1 MAQRFGG
8 RFSPGSGGSPGTSP
22 AGVPRRSRAGLRAH
36 LMFLPPALLTLLA
49 LPLWGAD
56 GLGLANLMAAA
67 VLFLAAWLNREGLIA
82 QDAFDARVSARR
94 PVPRRIAAAL
104 LTGCAVCGL
113 GFAQGSDLVLST
125 LAGLVAAGLHLVAF
139 GADPLADK
147 RPPGV
152 DAYQSGRAAKVT
164 DEAEALLAEMRAAV
178 LALGDRHLTD
188 RVDAFAAS
196 VRALSAQVAADP
208 RDLAGARRY
217 LGVYLRGARDATAR
231 FAALHARSGDERA
244 RADWLA
250 LLDDMQKG
258 MDGRAEKLMVDDR
271 TGLDIEIDVLRD
283 RLRREGVAV
292 SAGPLL
298 AEVAPA
304 EGPFREPP
312 RHAAPSTEEETR

>member
-8 RFSPGSGGSPGTSP
+8 RFSPGERDALSGP
-22 AGVPRRSRAGLRAH
+22 PRRSRAGFRAS

-49 LPLWGAD
+49 LPMWGAD
-56 GLGLANLMAAA
+56 GLGLANLMGAV

-82 QDAFDARVSARR
+82 QDAFDARVSAKR
-94 PVPRRIAAAL
+94 PFPRRAVAAI
-104 LTGCAVCGL
+104 LTGCAVTGL
-113 GFAQGSDLVLST
+113 GFAKGGDLVLPT

-139 GADPLADK
+139 GLDPLADK

-152 DAYQSGRAAKVT
+152 DAFQSGRVAKVT
-164 DEAEALLAEMRAAV
+164 DEAEGILSEMRESVAA
-178 LALGDRHLTD
+178 LRDRGLTD
-188 RVDAFAAS
+188 RVDEFSRS
-196 VRALSAQVAADP
+196 VRRLSAQVAADP

-231 FAALHARSGDERA
+231 FVSLYARSHDAGA
-244 RADWLA
+244 RADWVA

-258 MDGRAEKLMVDDR
+258 LDGRTQKLMLDDR

-292 SAGPLL
+292 N
-298 AEVAPA
+298 
-304 EGPFREPP
+304 
-312 RHAAPSTEEETR
+312 TEDKGE

>member
-8 RFSPGSGGSPGTSP
+8 RFSPGERDALTGP
-22 AGVPRRSRAGLRAH
+22 PRRSRAGLRAS

-49 LPLWGAD
+49 LPMWGAD
-56 GLGLANLMAAA
+56 GLGLSNLMAAV

-104 LTGCAVCGL
+104 LTGAAVCGL
-113 GFAQGSDLVLST
+113 GFARGGDLVLST
-125 LAGLVAAGLHLVAF
+125 LAGLVGAGLHLVAF
-139 GADPLADK
+139 GLDPLSDK

-152 DAYQSGRAAKVT
+152 DAYQSGRVAKVT
-164 DEAEALLAEMRAAV
+164 DEAETVLSEMRENV
-178 LALGDRHLTD
+178 RALGDRTLAD
-188 RVDAFAAS
+188 RVDAFSKS
-196 VRALSAQVAADP
+196 VRRLSAQVAADP
-208 RDLAGARRY
+208 RDLMGARRY

-231 FAALHARSGDERA
+231 FAGLYARSRDEQA

-258 MDGRAEKLMVDDR
+258 MDGRTEKLMLDDR

-283 RLRREGVAV
+283 RLRREGVTV
-292 SAGPLL
+292 NTEDAG
-298 AEVAPA
+298 
-304 EGPFREPP
+304 
-312 RHAAPSTEEETR
+312 